1 MYLKTDR
8 IKKEWID
15 YNGHMNVAYYV
26 HIFDKASDV
35 ILNIFE
41 LAGDSAKNDNKSTFV
56 VEMHTNYIQEVKS
69 GDEVETH
76 LTYIDHDKKRI
87 NYKLSMFNKEKKY
100 LSATNEVLS
109 LHVDLSK
116 RKVVEFDSNR
126 IKLMDNFIMKNSS
139 KFNYE
144 NLVFSKKLKK

>member
-69 GDEVETH
+69 GDEVETY

-116 RKVVEFDSNR
+116 RKVVEFDSSR